1 MREIMNQARILSEL
15 THDVE
20 DLLGRLA
27 DNQSPEIRDLRDRLD
42 RTIAETRN
50 GLTQVK
56 SQASEFMKNY
66 AASVDDYVH
75 DSPWVA
81 LGTAVAT
88 AGVLGFLAGTL
99 LTTNRRTW
107 M

>member
-1 MREIMNQARILSEL
+1 MNQARILSEL
-15 THDVE
+15 TRDVE

-50 GLTQVK
+50 GMMQVK
-56 SQASEFMKNY
+56 SQASEFMKNS

>member
-1 MREIMNQARILSEL
+1 MNQARILSEL

-56 SQASEFMKNY
+56 SQATEFMKNS

-99 LTTNRRTW
+99 MTTNRRTW